1 MENANSVFLQL
12 QRSNYFD
19 FLYSTSIRDYQKRT
33 KLLPAL
39 KFFCY
44 IIYIVPPAMKICL
57 MTLIL
62 FLFLLLA
69 STSAGEVVDY
79 PPQPASTSIMEVM
92 DAFWTLVATVR
103 ENWIFVLVVIVLY
116 IFWRLRRR
124 ARMQG

>member
-1 MENANSVFLQL
+1 
-12 QRSNYFD
+12 
-19 FLYSTSIRDYQKRT
+19 
-33 KLLPAL
+33 
-39 KFFCY
+39 
-44 IIYIVPPAMKICL
+44 